1 MNRNAPM
8 AIPELDLFNFEPCN
22 TEVAEVVKT
31 CSEDLDLV
39 FKLEGQLGQLGILR
53 GVCRPAPQIL
63 NVFHTKEWK
72 FSHRFLHQTSKIHTR
87 FQTWF

>member
-22 TEVAEVVKT
+22 TELAEVMKT
-31 CSEDLDLV
+31 YSEDLDLV

-53 GVCRPAPQIL
+53 GDLPPGSL
-63 NVFHTKEWK
+63 NPEC
-72 FSHRFLHQTSKIHTR
+72 I
-87 FQTWF
+87 

>member
-1 MNRNAPM
+1 MNRNVPM

-31 CSEDLDLV
+31 YSEDLDLV

-53 GVCRPAPQIL
+53 GFP
-63 NVFHTKEWK
+63 K
-72 FSHRFLHQTSKIHTR
+72 S
-87 FQTWF
+87 

>member
-1 MNRNAPM
+1 MNRNVPM

-31 CSEDLDLV
+31 YSEDLDLV

-53 GVCRPAPQIL
+53 GGLPPGSPNPECISHQRMEISTP
-63 NVFHTKEWK
+63 VFTPD
-72 FSHRFLHQTSKIHTR
+72 L
-87 FQTWF
+87 